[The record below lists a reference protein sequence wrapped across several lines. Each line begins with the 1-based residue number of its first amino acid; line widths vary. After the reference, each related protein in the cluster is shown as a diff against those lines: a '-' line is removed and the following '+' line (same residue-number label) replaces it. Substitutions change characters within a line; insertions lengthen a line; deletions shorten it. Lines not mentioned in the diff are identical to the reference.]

1 MPAPAAS
8 LMFSEHVFGVHIC
21 LHVHS
26 TVTPAAGKVLVG
38 GHYCEK
44 TALIVDHP
52 LFVFTISFGLK
63 LSVTSLPE
71 KNWKNRN
78 DSQSTLL
85 SQFTVCSEPR
95 SLVLLP

>member
-8 LMFSEHVFGVHIC
+8 LTFNEHVFSVHIC

-26 TVTPAAGKVLVG
+26 TITPAAGKVLVG

-44 TALIVDHP
+44 IALIVDHP
-52 LFVFTISFGLK
+52 LFVFTLSFGLK
-63 LSVTSLPE
+63 PSVASLPE
-71 KNWKNRN
+71 KTWKNRN
-78 DSQSTLL
+78 NSRSTLL